1 MEGIPDYK
9 IGDVVTIRKE
19 CHKGYCGSDYLC
31 IFDVD
36 KLKMFG
42 GRKFII
48 KQYFKEDALCS
59 NVPDDG
65 VRYVLAGF
73 PTYFFSA
80 YMFEESGNW
89 WDKGKMEL
97 KDGDYISFG
106 VKNEIIGIF
115 KEFDRD
121 KPTHTDYVTL
131 SNGRVFFN
139 IRHWIS
145 INFRPATEDE
155 KRKLFDAMEKTGI
168 RWNAEK
174 KCVEGIPPE
183 TEEKPFRYGG
193 DIADFPPEIVEKMLE
208 YQERQGNQRNIKVF
222 EKDRWSL
229 HASGGFSWID
239 TDEGFNFWDKVI
251 LCKKFDI
258 FFERYPKDNPESVP
272 TAVGISQD
280 TADDLNVYI
289 ERLKDQLYESMR
301 DQIYELTKDPCDFC
315 GFYPS
320 PGKIKTR
327 SRKPIPKG
335 GLYRKK
341 KGFRPFGE
349 VEKVK
354 PVETRLH
361 TKSK

>member
-1 MEGIPDYK
+1 MKGIPDYK
-9 IGDVVTIRKE
+9 VGDVVTIRKE
-19 CHKGYCGSDYLC
+19 CHKGYCGSDYPC

-48 KQYFKEDALCS
+48 EKYFKEDALYN

-65 VRYVLAGF
+65 VRYGLVGF

-89 WDKGKMEL
+89 WDKEKMEL

-121 KPTHTDYVTL
+121 KPTHTDYVSL
-131 SNGRVFFN
+131 LNGRVFFN

-174 KCVEGIPPE
+174 KRVEGIPPE
-183 TEEKPFRYGG
+183 TEEG

-208 YQERQGNQRNIKVF
+208 YQEKQGNKRNVKVF
-222 EKDRWSL
+222 EKNRCSTCR
-229 HASGGFSWID
+229 AGGFDWID
-239 TDEGFNFWDKVI
+239 TDEGSEFWEKVI
-251 LCKKFDI
+251 KQRDFDV
-258 FFERYPKDNPESVP
+258 FFGRYPKDNPEP
-272 TAVGISQD
+272 RTAAVGISQN
-280 TADDLNVYI
+280 TDDLKACI
-289 ERLKDQLYESMR
+289 ERLRDRLYELAAVSYVVG
-301 DQIYELTKDPCDFC
+301 DIE
-315 GFYPS
+315 PS
-320 PGKIKTR
+320 VTGKIKAR

-335 GLYRKK
+335 RLYRKK